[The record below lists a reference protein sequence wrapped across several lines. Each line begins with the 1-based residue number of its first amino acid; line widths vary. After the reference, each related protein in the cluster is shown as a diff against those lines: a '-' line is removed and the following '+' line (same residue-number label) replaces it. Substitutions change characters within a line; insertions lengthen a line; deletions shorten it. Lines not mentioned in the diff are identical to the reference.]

1 VGRRASVIV
10 SDPWDYAKLGEHVE
24 AWGFRLMQDE
34 GKFCDRASVAQRWFE
49 EEFGPVV
56 GMLRQAGLIGDRTD
70 AEAYMWV
77 AAERY
82 RLIRTHRWD
91 EILASP
97 SLSADLHAAARWFED
112 RYTVSPEWPDE
123 CYVNHSFEPTGL
135 WHLGFIFAARDL
147 VQGDEITVDY
157 RHLLAPGQE
166 ESFNDAASG
175 EKITG
180 LSWQE
185 SLARSTRALAALLG

>member
-1 VGRRASVIV
+1 
-10 SDPWDYAKLGEHVE
+10 VE

-56 GMLRQAGLIGDRTD
+56 AMLRQAELIGDRTD

-91 EILASP
+91 
-97 SLSADLHAAARWFED
+97 
-112 RYTVSPEWPDE
+112 DE
-123 CYVNHSFEPTGL
+123 VIEKLRS
-135 WHLGFIFAARDL
+135 R
-147 VQGDEITVDY
+147 
-157 RHLLAPGQE
+157 RH
-166 ESFNDAASG
+166 
-175 EKITG
+175 
-180 LSWQE
+180 
-185 SLARSTRALAALLG
+185 